1 VKRVR
6 DVAVILIALALVG
19 FFGIARDRQA
29 RSHQVSVPSTY
40 DRGTGGY
47 RLLYTTLERA
57 GLRVS
62 RFERELPLL
71 DPAVHTLVITG
82 YELDPSAQPIA
93 PSDATWLARF
103 VRQGGR
109 LVVVDIGFSGKRDFT
124 PGVGTTVDAQS
135 TSALAVPGTPFTRD
149 VGSVRGEIPAIFPRD
164 VRAVPLLRT
173 PQGFPAV
180 AYPYG
185 RGVVIAVASLSLW
198 SNAHLQQAGNLRLAW
213 NAIAGHGPI
222 AFDERV
228 HGYDADASLWS
239 VLPRSVR
246 VSLVVIGLAAILWLI
261 GANVR
266 AAPAVPVD
274 APDERDSSD
283 YITAM
288 AALLRRARPT
298 PSTTSNGLREE
309 RS

>member
-6 DVAVILIALALVG
+6 DFAVIGVALVLVG
-19 FFGIARDRQA
+19 FFAFTRDRQA
-29 RSHQVSVPSTY
+29 HAHPVSVPSTY
-40 DRGTGGY
+40 DRGSGGY

-71 DPAVHTLVITG
+71 DPAVRTLVITG
-82 YELDPSAQPIA
+82 YEGDPSAQPIT
-93 PSDATWLARF
+93 PSDAMWLTRF
-103 VRQGGR
+103 VRDGGR
-109 LVVVDIGFSGKRDFT
+109 LVVVDIGFSGSHDFT
-124 PGVGTTVDAQS
+124 PGVGTTDDAQS
-135 TSALAVPGTPFTRD
+135 RSARAVPGTPFTRD
-149 VGSVRGEIPAIFPRD
+149 VGGVVGDIPAVFPRA

-173 PQGFPAV
+173 SQGFPAV

-185 RGVVIAVASLSLW
+185 RGVVIAVASLSFW
-198 SNAHLQQAGNLRLAW
+198 DNAHLQQAGNLRLAW
-213 NAIAGHGPI
+213 NAIAGHGVI

-246 VSLVVIGLAAILWLI
+246 IALIITSLAAILWLI

-266 AAPAVPVD
+266 AMPAVPVD

-288 AALLRRARPT
+288 AALLRRARRAT
-298 PSTTSNGLREE
+298 SSSSTLSREE
-309 RS
+309 PS